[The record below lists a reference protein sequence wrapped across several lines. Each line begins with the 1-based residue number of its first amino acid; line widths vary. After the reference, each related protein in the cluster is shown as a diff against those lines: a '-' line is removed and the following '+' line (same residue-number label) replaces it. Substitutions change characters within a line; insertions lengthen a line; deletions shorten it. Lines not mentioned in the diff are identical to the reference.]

1 MGTGTSTLSAI
12 ESLSS
17 SLQEIERKLAVLE
30 DSHLHHEK
38 TICFDDSVI
47 VSGKRIQVYLLAHC
61 ILFYSYFLPILYVYF
76 CSMLIHIHLTYSIH
90 TVSCRSQTGGGS
102 SAWNS
107 YY

>member
-61 ILFYSYFLPILYVYF
+61 ILFYSYFLPIFYVLLLLHAHSYP
-76 CSMLIHIHLTYSIH
+76 SYLL
-90 TVSCRSQTGGGS
+90 
-102 SAWNS
+102 NS
-107 YY
+107 YSVVQESDWRWVQCLE